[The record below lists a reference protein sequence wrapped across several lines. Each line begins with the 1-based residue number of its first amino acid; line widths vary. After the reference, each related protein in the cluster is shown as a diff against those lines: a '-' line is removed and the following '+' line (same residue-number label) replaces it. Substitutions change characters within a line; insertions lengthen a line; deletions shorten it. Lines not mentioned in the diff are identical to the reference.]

1 MAIADEAFGPSES
14 RARFGPIV
22 PTELYQM
29 KIVPG
34 NKRTHDHKGSDATER
49 RMMWRDEEAAR
60 NQFRDWRRPVEPAD
74 VAVTEDL
81 EMDCERWDG
90 LA

>member
-34 NKRTHDHKGSDATER
+34 NKRTHDHNGADATAR
-49 RMMWRDEEAAR
+49 QMMWREE
-60 NQFRDWRRPVEPAD
+60 
-74 VAVTEDL
+74 
-81 EMDCERWDG
+81 
-90 LA
+90 